1 MTDFTIF
8 PTVGSIAQKAVLR
21 ATLDMTVRA
30 VSELM
35 DQQNVSSVL
44 LEKNNEHYVF
54 SVEDLIEHLQSGKS
68 YLATL
73 AEVKIN
79 KISCILES
87 EHILAAMEAIEQSG
101 QRYLGVLDS
110 NDFLIGILTYTD
122 ILSAVD
128 PTILVQKKTIGEL
141 VTRTEPITFTA
152 DWILEDVLSHLRKLE
167 DSIIIVESGV
177 PIGIITTKDIFK
189 IISTGQTTDKPLSEY
204 MASPVITT
212 CISSTIHEALAQ
224 LKRYRI
230 KRAIV
235 VNKANQLVGL
245 VTQSELVG
253 FAYGTWIELVKHH
266 AGELKE
272 LVGILEAKAAG
283 FEQMSNKDPLTGLGN
298 RLKLDNRLKAEMERV
313 HRYRAPSFSMILIN
327 MDNYER
333 INAQFGR
340 LQANEIINN
349 ISLKLI
355 ELAACND
362 DVARTDDN
370 TWAVLLPYTPVTTA
384 AEIAGKLSSAIE
396 KLPLKDF
403 KVNLSLG
410 VGQYYPEESAAA
422 FYDRVCKALVCAKNQ
437 DRSQVVIDFARFTIQ
452 ETC

>member
-1 MTDFTIF
+1 MAEFTIF

-21 ATLDMTVRA
+21 ATLNMTVRS
-30 VSELM
+30 VSDLM
-35 DQQNVSSVL
+35 DQHNVSSVL
-44 LEKNNEHYVF
+44 LEKNNEYYVF
-54 SVEDLIEHLQSGKS
+54 SVEDLLEHLQSGKN

-73 AEVKIN
+73 AEVKIH
-79 KISCILES
+79 KISCIAES
-87 EHILAAMEAIEQSG
+87 EHILAAMETIEKSG
-101 QRYLGVLDS
+101 ERYLGVLDS

-189 IISTGQTTDKPLSEY
+189 IISTGQTTDKMLSEY
-204 MASPVITT
+204 MVSPVVTT

-224 LKRYRI
+224 LKQYRI

-235 VNKANQLVGL
+235 VNTANQLVGV

-253 FAYGTWIELVKHH
+253 FAYGTWIELVKYH

-283 FEQMSNKDPLTGLGN
+283 FEQLSTTDPQTGLGN
-298 RLKLDNRLKAEMERV
+298 RVKLDNRLKTEIERV
-313 HRYRAPSFSMILIN
+313 HRYRAPTFSMILIN
-327 MDNYER
+327 IDNYEY
-333 INAQFGR
+333 ITAQYGR
-340 LQANEIINN
+340 LQASEILKS

-355 ELAACND
+355 ELVASND

-370 TWAVLLPYTPVTTA
+370 KWAVLLPYTSVTA
-384 AEIAGKLSSAIE
+384 AGEIAAKLSSAIE
-396 KLPLKDF
+396 SLSF
-403 KVNLSLG
+403 SHIKVNFSMA
-410 VGQYYPEESAAA
+410 VGQYSSEESASG
-422 FYDRVCKALVCAKNQ
+422 FYDRVCKALVCVRQQ
-437 DRSQVVIDFARFTIQ
+437 DRNQVVIDFARFTIQ
-452 ETC
+452 ESC